1 MNIII
6 PEKLKQGDTIGIV
19 CPSAGLRPLAKHR
32 FEQAKIMLEKMS
44 YKVLFGK
51 HIISD
56 EGYTSGSIEDRV
68 ADLHQ
73 MFANPDVRMILT
85 GTGGNHTNHIIK
97 YLDYELIRNNPKIVI
112 GSSDITVLHY
122 ALYSQAGL
130 SSFYGPCAAGQF
142 GEFPEILKYTKDWF
156 ERLCVSDK
164 ITTPIN
170 IEPST
175 EWTDEFLDWFKQ
187 LDRTR
192 ARHAQKNPGYR
203 WLQKGTAKGKALSG
217 CILSMNRLAGTKY
230 WIDPAGKILFLDIL
244 LSPGELDEALLDSFL
259 TDLGNMGV
267 FEKIKGLVI
276 GRMYGCSDEA
286 REKIYKQIEFLTQKK
301 YPIVAEFDIGHTDPT
316 VTIRYDQ
323 LVELDGDSETVK
335 LLD

>member
-1 MNIII
+1 MEIII
-6 PEKLKQGDTIGIV
+6 PEKLKAGDTIGIV
-19 CPSAGLRPLAKHR
+19 CPSAGLSPLAKHR
-32 FEQAKIMLEKMS
+32 FEQSKIMLERMG

-51 HIISD
+51 HIINN

-68 ADLHQ
+68 SDLHK
-73 MFANPDVRMILT
+73 MFANTDVKMILT
-85 GTGGNHTNHIIK
+85 GTGGNHTNHILK
-97 YLDYELIRNNPKIVI
+97 YLDYKLIRKNPKIVI

-122 ALYSQAGL
+122 ALYAQAGL
-130 SSFYGPCAAGQF
+130 ASFYGPCAAGQF
-142 GEFPEILKYTKDWF
+142 GEYPEILKYTKDWF

-164 ITTPIN
+164 VIYPIN

-175 EWTDEFLDWFKQ
+175 EWTDEFLDWFQQ

-192 ARHAQKNPGYR
+192 PRKTIKNPGYR
-203 WLQKGTAKGKALSG
+203 WLQKGVAQGKALSG

-244 LSPGELDEALLDSFL
+244 LSTGELDEALLDSFL

-267 FEKIKGLVI
+267 FEKIVGLVI

-286 REKIYKQIEFLTQKK
+286 KEKIYKQIQFLTQKK
-301 YPIVAEFDIGHTDPT
+301 YPIVTEFDIGHTDPT

-323 LVELDGDSETVK
+323 LVELDGDSGVVK